1 MKFDLNIDSYTIEDI
16 LDIFDLTENYDAN
29 MLDIKESKMRDNI
42 MRSTELGQDD
52 IDRTIQFI
60 QDAKL
65 ILMNYKDNNFSSTET
80 ANKTTTTITTTGT
93 TGTINDILSSFENN
107 ASKYTPLK
115 DQSEHMVQDKKSNG
129 NYVSS
134 YPSSFVNGVLNPL
147 MKKVRHMNINIDSR
161 FRSNYY
167 SQSSSN
173 FNANIAEQIN
183 DVLTMQLQS
192 IELPTTFYTISKQL
206 ENNYF
211 YIDLP
216 NTNDSGLVEIQEG
229 NYDYSGIE
237 DAINTALTNLGGDYA
252 NIVFKINSTDTSNGI
267 GNYYGS
273 GRMLV
278 GLSSTSTAPSD
289 FKYSLNFQKSKAGLE
304 NDLTALPLKLG
315 WLLGFRNG
323 KYTDNLNYVS
333 EGVVDLL
340 GIKYLYL
347 SIDDYNNNV
356 NNSFHSAFTS
366 SLLNKNI
373 LARISIKSGTTNIIS
388 QDNLNITTTPREYYG
403 PVNITNLHVQL
414 LDPYGRVVDL
424 NNMDFSFCLT
434 LQLVYDL

>member
-1 MKFDLNIDSYTIEDI
+1 MKFDLNIDNYTIEDI

-29 MLDIKESKMRDNI
+29 MLDIKEIKMRDNI
-42 MRSTELGQDD
+42 MRSTELGQHD
-52 IDRTIQFI
+52 IDRTIQFL
-60 QDAKL
+60 QDAKV
-65 ILMNYKDNNFSSTET
+65 ILMNAKDNNNASTATT
-80 ANKTTTTITTTGT
+80 ATIRTTGT
-93 TGTINDILSSFENN
+93 NMNNLLSSFENN

-115 DQSEHMVQDKKSNG
+115 DESEHMVQDKKSNG
-129 NYVSS
+129 NYISA
-134 YPSSFVNGVLNPL
+134 YPSSFFNGVINPL
-147 MKKVRHMNINIDSR
+147 MKKVRYMNINIDSR

-183 DVLTMQLQS
+183 DVVTMQLQS
-192 IELPTTFYTISKQL
+192 IELPSTFYTISKQL

-229 NYDYSGIE
+229 NYDYLGIE

-252 NIVFKINSTDTSNGI
+252 NIVFKINSTDKTNGV
-267 GNYYGS
+267 GNGS

-278 GLSSTSTAPSD
+278 GLSSTSTAPIPSD

-333 EGVVDLL
+333 EGIVDLL

-403 PVNITNLHVQL
+403 PVNINNLHVQL

-424 NNMDFSFCLT
+424 NNMDYSFCLT

>member
-1 MKFDLNIDSYTIEDI
+1 MKFDLNIDNYTIEDI

-29 MLDIKESKMRDNI
+29 MLDIKEIKMRDNI
-42 MRSTELGQDD
+42 MRSTELGQHD

-65 ILMNYKDNNFSSTET
+65 ILMNAKDNNNAS
-80 ANKTTTTITTTGT
+80 TTTTATIATTGT
-93 TGTINDILSSFENN
+93 TGTTNNLLSSFENN

-115 DQSEHMVQDKKSNG
+115 DDSEHMVQDRKK
-129 NYVSS
+129 NYDYISS
-134 YPSSFVNGVLNPL
+134 YPSNFFNGVINPL
-147 MKKVRHMNINIDSR
+147 IKKVRHMNINIDSR

-206 ENNYF
+206 DNNYF

-229 NYDYSGIE
+229 NYDYSSIE
-237 DAINTALTNLGGDYA
+237 DAINTALTNFGGDYA
-252 NIVFKINSTDTSNGI
+252 NIVFKTNSTDKSNGAC
-267 GNYYGS
+267 NGS
-273 GRMLV
+273 GKMLV
-278 GLSSTSTAPSD
+278 GLSSTSTTPIPSD

-333 EGVVDLL
+333 EGVIDLL
-340 GIKYLYL
+340 GLKYMYL

-403 PVNITNLHVQL
+403 PVNINNLHVQL

-434 LQLVYDL
+434 LQLVYDI

>member
-93 TGTINDILSSFENN
+93 INDILSSFENN

-161 FRSNYY
+161 FRNNYY

-206 ENNYF
+206 DNNYF

-278 GLSSTSTAPSD
+278 GLTSTSTDPIPSD

>member
-1 MKFDLNIDSYTIEDI
+1 MKFDLNIDNYTIEDI

-29 MLDIKESKMRDNI
+29 MLDIKEIKMRDNI
-42 MRSTELGQDD
+42 MRSTELGQHD
-52 IDRTIQFI
+52 IDRTIQFL

-65 ILMNYKDNNFSSTET
+65 ILMNVKGSNVGPATT
-80 ANKTTTTITTTGT
+80 ATVATTGAT
-93 TGTINDILSSFENN
+93 SITDTNMNNLLSSFENN

-115 DQSEHMVQDKKSNG
+115 DESEHMVQDKKNNG
-129 NYVSS
+129 NYISS
-134 YPSSFVNGVLNPL
+134 YPSSFFNGVINPL
-147 MKKVRHMNINIDSR
+147 MKKVRYMNINIDSR

-206 ENNYF
+206 DNNYF

-252 NIVFKINSTDTSNGI
+252 NIVFKINSTDKSNGV
-267 GNYYGS
+267 GNGS

-323 KYTDNLNYVS
+323 KYTDNLNYAS

-340 GIKYLYL
+340 GLKYMYL

-403 PVNITNLHVQL
+403 PVNINNLHVQL
-414 LDPYGRVVDL
+414 LDPYGRAVDL
-424 NNMDFSFCLT
+424 NNMDYSFCLT
-434 LQLVYDL
+434 LQLVYDI

>member
-1 MKFDLNIDSYTIEDI
+1 MKFDLNIDNYTIEDI

-29 MLDIKESKMRDNI
+29 MLDIKEIKMRDNI
-42 MRSTELGQDD
+42 MRSTELGQHD
-52 IDRTIQFI
+52 IDRTIQFL

-65 ILMNYKDNNFSSTET
+65 ILMNAKDNNNAS
-80 ANKTTTTITTTGT
+80 TTTTATTTATATIATTGT
-93 TGTINDILSSFENN
+93 MNNLLSSFENN

-115 DQSEHMVQDKKSNG
+115 DESEHMVQDKKNNG
-129 NYVSS
+129 NYISS
-134 YPSSFVNGVLNPL
+134 YPSSFFNGVINPL
-147 MKKVRHMNINIDSR
+147 MKKVRYMNINIDSR

-183 DVLTMQLQS
+183 GVLTMQLQS

-206 ENNYF
+206 DNNYF

-229 NYDYSGIE
+229 NYDYLGIE

-252 NIVFKINSTDTSNGI
+252 NIVFKINSTDKSNGV
-267 GNYYGS
+267 GNGS

-278 GLSSTSTAPSD
+278 GLSSTPTAPIPSD

-323 KYTDNLNYVS
+323 KYTDNLNYAS

-340 GIKYLYL
+340 GLKYMYL

-403 PVNITNLHVQL
+403 PVNINNLHVQL
-414 LDPYGRVVDL
+414 LDPYGRAVDL
-424 NNMDFSFCLT
+424 NNMDYSFCLT
-434 LQLVYDL
+434 LQLVYDI

>member
-1 MKFDLNIDSYTIEDI
+1 MKFDLNIDNYTIEDI

-29 MLDIKESKMRDNI
+29 MLDIKEIKMRDNI
-42 MRSTELGQDD
+42 MRSTELGQHDV
-52 IDRTIQFI
+52 DRTIQFI

-65 ILMNYKDNNFSSTET
+65 ILMNAKDNNNAS
-80 ANKTTTTITTTGT
+80 TTTTATATIATTGT
-93 TGTINDILSSFENN
+93 MNNLLSSFENN

-115 DQSEHMVQDKKSNG
+115 DESEHMVQDKKNNG
-129 NYVSS
+129 NYISS
-134 YPSSFVNGVLNPL
+134 YPSSFFNGVINPL
-147 MKKVRHMNINIDSR
+147 MKKVRYMNINIDSR

-183 DVLTMQLQS
+183 GVLTMQLQS

-206 ENNYF
+206 DNNYF

-252 NIVFKINSTDTSNGI
+252 NIVFKINSTDNSNGV
-267 GNYYGS
+267 GNGS

-278 GLSSTSTAPSD
+278 GLSSTPIAPIPSD

-323 KYTDNLNYVS
+323 KYTDNLNYAS

-340 GIKYLYL
+340 GLKYMYL

-403 PVNITNLHVQL
+403 PVNINNLHVQL
-414 LDPYGRVVDL
+414 LDPYGRAVDL
-424 NNMDFSFCLT
+424 NNMDYSFCLT

>member
-1 MKFDLNIDSYTIEDI
+1 MKFDLNIDNYTIEDI

-29 MLDIKESKMRDNI
+29 MLDIKEIKMRDNI
-42 MRSTELGQDD
+42 MRSTELGQHD
-52 IDRTIQFI
+52 IDRTIQFL

-65 ILMNYKDNNFSSTET
+65 ILMNAKGSNADPATSANMNNL
-80 ANKTTTTITTTGT
+80 
-93 TGTINDILSSFENN
+93 LSSFENN

-115 DQSEHMVQDKKSNG
+115 DESEHMIQDKKSNG
-129 NYVSS
+129 NYISS
-134 YPSSFVNGVLNPL
+134 YPSSFFNGVINPL

-252 NIVFKINSTDTSNGI
+252 NIVFKINSTDKSNGV
-267 GNYYGS
+267 GNGS

-323 KYTDNLNYVS
+323 KYTDNLNYAS

-340 GIKYLYL
+340 GLKYMYL